1 MRASD
6 EQLVFSPSDLSGFL
20 ACPHLTT
27 LELRVARGEIPKPYR
42 RDPHAELIRRKG
54 GDHEADYLAQ
64 LVAEGRDVV
73 TIDFEDFDW
82 ERAARE
88 TEAAIRG
95 GADVVYQACLA
106 SGDWRGFADF
116 VERQPDGS
124 YEVVDTKLARHARPA
139 HVLQLCFYTQEVAR
153 IQGSPV
159 RRMHVVAGT
168 GERETF
174 APADFMAYY
183 RQVTLRFLDAVRI
196 GRATYPYPV
205 EHCGICDFLRVCQ
218 AQWER
223 DDHLT
228 LVANIRRSQVEALAA
243 ARIDTL
249 EALARTRPATRI
261 RKLRPESFETLRHQA
276 ELQLHRHETSEHRGD
291 K

>member
-1 MRASD
+1 DAVRSD
-6 EQLVFSPSDLSGFL
+6 HGRLLLSPSDLRGFL

-27 LELRVARGEIPKPYR
+27 LELRVARGEFAKPHR
-42 RDPHAELIRRKG
+42 HDPHSELIRRKG
-54 GDHEADYLAQ
+54 DEHERRYLAQ
-64 LVAEGRDVV
+64 LLEDGRDVT
-73 TIDFEDFDW
+73 TIDFDDRDW
-82 ERAARE
+82 ARAATE
-88 TEAAIRG
+88 TEEAIRR

-116 VERQPDGS
+116 VERQPDGT
-124 YEVVDTKLARHARPA
+124 YEVVETKLARHARPA

-174 APADFMAYY
+174 APSDFMAYY
-183 RQVTLRFLDAVRI
+183 RQVIQRFLDAVRN

-218 AQWER
+218 
-223 DDHLT
+223 
-228 LVANIRRSQVEALAA
+228 
-243 ARIDTL
+243 
-249 EALARTRPATRI
+249 
-261 RKLRPESFETLRHQA
+261 
-276 ELQLHRHETSEHRGD
+276 
-291 K
+291 